1 VASQTNAASNV
12 AEDPK
17 ILALQTFERWSNYLL
32 VTTVAAT
39 GWVATKN
46 IDVDQPWQDAA
57 LWCFGTSIVFGILT
71 LALIPIIAQ
80 SMSPNHVSIYQ
91 VPAKF
96 RLVRKTLWTAY
107 LTQTCRPQHML
118 FIAGIALYC
127 FGASQGGLW
136 MPVVVATIA
145 VAYGWASRPRKKE
158 RKKIFPPRA
167 THTLEA
173 PERWSQAKK

>member
-1 VASQTNAASNV
+1 MASQINAASTV

-17 ILALQTFERWSNYLL
+17 VLALQTFERWSNYLL

-46 IDVDQPWQDAA
+46 IDVDQPWRDAT
-57 LWCFGTSIVFGILT
+57 LWYFGISIVFGILT

-80 SMSPNHVSIYQ
+80 SMTQNHVSIYQ

-96 RLVRKTLWTAY
+96 RLVRRTLCTVY
-107 LTQTCRPQHML
+107 LTQACRPQHLL

-127 FGASQGGLW
+127 FGASEGGLW
-136 MPVVVATIA
+136 IPVVVATIA
-145 VAYGWASRPRKKE
+145 VAYGCVSRPRKKE
-158 RKKIFPPRA
+158 RKKIFPPRD

-173 PERWSQAKK
+173 SER